1 MKVLL
6 HVNYYEKPG
15 GLDELFA
22 IAKEFGYNG
31 VELRWKYHFE
41 DMNQQEYQEKVV
53 SLKKKYPEFEITF
66 GGNIDFCRGEDEA
79 IEKET
84 AEYLQFMEWAK
95 AELNTKVMNFFTG
108 TLVNKEA
115 DYYQF
120 HINGSTLAVKED
132 YERSAKGLK
141 IIGDKAAELDMLIA
155 LETHNCYL
163 HDLPAPSRKLMDMT
177 NHNAIGMNLDYGN
190 IVLNKNNISLSE
202 SVDILDG
209 KIYYAHLKNALIFDK
224 TFMITHLD
232 QGCINN
238 MDFLNLLKNNLKS
251 GLIALEY
258 PNSGDGIIAAQR
270 DMEYVKSIKKRL
282 GISEEQKFN
291 NGC

>member
-31 VELRWKYHFE
+31 VELRWKYQFE
-41 DMNQQEYQEKVV
+41 DMNQQEYQEKIVL
-53 SLKKKYPEFEITF
+53 LKKKYPEFEITF
-66 GGNIDFCRGEDEA
+66 GGNIEFCRGEADAVEQ
-79 IEKET
+79 ET
-84 AEYLQFMEWAK
+84 SEYLEFMEWAK
-95 AELNTKVMNFFTG
+95 LELNTKVMNFFTG
-108 TLVNKEA
+108 LLVNKEV
-115 DYYQF
+115 DYCKF

-141 IIGDKAAELDMLIA
+141 IIGDKASELDMLIA

-163 HDLPAPSRKLMDMT
+163 HDLPTPSRKLLDLT
-177 NHNAIGMNLDYGN
+177 NHNAIGMNIDYGN
-190 IVLNKNNISLSE
+190 IVLNKNKSSLSE
-202 SVDILDG
+202 SFDIFDG
-209 KIYYAHLKNALIFDK
+209 KIYYAHLKNVLIFGDS
-224 TFMITHLD
+224 FMVTHLD

-238 MDFLNLLKNNLKS
+238 MDFLNILRNNLKS

-258 PNSGDGIIAAQR
+258 PNTGDGVIAAKR
-270 DMEYVKSIKKRL
+270 DMEYIKFLTKRL
-282 GISEEQKFN
+282 EISL
-291 NGC
+291 